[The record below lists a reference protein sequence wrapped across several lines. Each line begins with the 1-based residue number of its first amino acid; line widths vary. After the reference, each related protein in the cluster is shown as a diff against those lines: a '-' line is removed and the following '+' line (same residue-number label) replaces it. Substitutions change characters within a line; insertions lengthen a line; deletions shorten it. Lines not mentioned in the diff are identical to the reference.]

1 MSLSVLLVI
10 MRCGIRA
17 IRAGTDTLGSPSPS
31 PKVSALFFY
40 LYWSGWQPHNT
51 RLTETNEHCS
61 LIHYVLFGV
70 WGIFFRL
77 LFCYFLIGWHAN
89 ACVIL
94 SRPCKTDAKIY
105 VRHFFYRMPRDLS
118 MEPRVVICFISP
130 VFFFFWFAVDGI
142 FGSALCLA
150 CCTHI

>member
-70 WGIFFRL
+70 WGIFFHL

-105 VRHFFYRMPRDLS
+105 VRHFF
-118 MEPRVVICFISP
+118 FIACRATFRWNREWLFVSFRR
-130 VFFFFWFAVDGI
+130 FFFF
-142 FGSALCLA
+142 FGSLLMAFLA
-150 CCTHI
+150 RHFV

>member
-10 MRCGIRA
+10 MRCGIRS

-70 WGIFFRL
+70 WGIFFHL

-94 SRPCKTDAKIY
+94 SRPCKTEAKIY
-105 VRHFFYRMPRDLS
+105 VRHFFLS
-118 MEPRVVICFISP
+118 HAARPFDGTASGYLFHFAG
-130 VFFFFWFAVDGI
+130 FFFF
-142 FGSALCLA
+142 FGSLLMAFLA
-150 CCTHI
+150 RHFV